1 MGDGNPR
8 GKGVLSQGGMD
19 GDGERAIREG
29 IDAAC
34 RINKQDN
41 FPVAG
46 GVHNAGSLNP
56 STSRK
61 GRKSVLLPNKK
72 KIHHWAP
79 LGKGSIINIHV
90 LNV

>member
-1 MGDGNPR
+1 MGDGDPR
-8 GKGVLSQGGMD
+8 GKGVVSQGGMD
-19 GDGERAIREG
+19 GGGERAIREG
-29 IDAAC
+29 IDAAG

-61 GRKSVLLPNKK
+61 GRKSVILPNKK
-72 KIHHWAP
+72 KRKKIHHCGRGA
-79 LGKGSIINIHV
+79 L
-90 LNV
+90 